1 MHRLHCGKLQ
11 QGCGG
16 KLHCMSGGGL
26 QRVESFLLHELHRG
40 DLRGHG
46 RGSDLRCVQ
55 LWALAGSGGPDR
67 LRKMR
72 DGPKPERHGAE

>member
-1 MHRLHCGKLQ
+1 MLGMQRRNLQHCGSGELQ
-11 QGCGG
+11 QVLGRDLQ
-16 KLHCMSGGGL
+16 LH
-26 QRVESFLLHELHRG
+26 QRFLLHELHRG

-46 RGSDLRCVQ
+46 RGSDLHCVQ

-67 LRKMR
+67 LRKVR